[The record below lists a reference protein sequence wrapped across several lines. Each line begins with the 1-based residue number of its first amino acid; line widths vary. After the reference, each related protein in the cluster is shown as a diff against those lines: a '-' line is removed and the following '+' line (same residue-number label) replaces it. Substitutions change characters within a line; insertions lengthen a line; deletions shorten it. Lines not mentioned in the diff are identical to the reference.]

1 MFKYGYR
8 LFSSFLLIIFFLTA
22 SFNYAKDKTNYKMKL
37 KNNWFIQSSEKIKE
51 TGEQISTPAF
61 NTNGWYHAEV
71 PTTVLAALVKNKVYN
86 DIFFDKNLDKISPEP
101 FKKSWWYRTEFEIP
115 KNKNINTAK
124 LFFNGINYRANIW
137 LNGIQVAKSDSVEGC
152 FRRFE
157 INISK
162 AAKFGSKNI
171 LAVEIIP
178 PVKGDPTMGFVD
190 WNPEPADRNMGLW
203 RPVSLELSG
212 DVSINFPFVKTD
224 VDTVTLKKA
233 ELTITSEIQNNSDKK
248 VNGIIEGKIGSIN
261 FSKQVSLE
269 PNESKLISFSP
280 KEFSQFII
288 HNPRL
293 WWTHDFGKP
302 ELYDLTLTFKIK
314 NEISDEKNLK
324 FGIRQV
330 SDYFTSDGFR
340 GFKLNGKKILIR
352 GGGWTDNMLLNN
364 SYKNLVAQ
372 IDYAKQMNLNT
383 IRMEG
388 FWGEGEDIYN
398 LCDEKGI
405 LIMVGW
411 SAQWEWEGVLGK
423 PADQFGGIKSSEDMQ
438 LIAQSWKDQIKW
450 LRNHPSIF
458 LWLYGSDKLP
468 RPELEKKYLAILSN
482 DDPTR
487 PYVASAAEHKSE
499 LTGKTAVKMRGPYD
513 YVPPDYWYIDK
524 KDGGAF
530 GFNTETGPGP
540 QVPPV
545 SSLEKMIP
553 KDSLWPINSEW
564 IYHCSRFRFENLT
577 TYNEAIDRRLGAPSS
592 LEDYERKA
600 QFTNYEAMR
609 AMYEAFDANKFN
621 STGVIQWMYNSAW
634 PKLWWQL
641 YDYYLMPTGAFYGAR
656 KAGEPIHIQ
665 YNYGTN
671 GIDVINNTLN
681 EYKDLKAEIKVLNLD
696 LSNKFS
702 KNIFFELAANISKQV
717 VQLPNISGLSKTYF
731 VDLKLYDKNKIVSN
745 NFYCLSPQADDL
757 DTAKTNGFV
766 TPEKGF
772 ANLTELNNLPKTRL
786 EVKNEFTN
794 KEDKDYFTINLKNP
808 TDKLAFQIEIMI
820 DKGKNG
826 EPVLP
831 IFLDDNYFSLL
842 PGESRIIRGYVYK
855 EDLDGKKPSIK
866 ISGWNV
872 E

>member
-1 MFKYGYR
+1 MFKLGYR
-8 LFSSFLLIIFFLTA
+8 LFPLLSLFIFILSP
-22 SFNYAKDKTNYKMKL
+22 SFNSAKDKTNYKMEL
-37 KNNWFIQSSEKIKE
+37 KRNWFIQSSEKVN
-51 TGEQISTPAF
+51 GNGGQISTPSF
-61 NTNGWYHAEV
+61 KPDGWYSAEV
-71 PTTVLAALVKNKVYN
+71 PTTVLAALVRDKVYT
-86 DIFFDKNLDKISPEP
+86 DIFFSKNLDKISPEP

-115 KNKNINTAK
+115 KNKNLNTAK
-124 LFFNGINYRANIW
+124 LIFDGINYRANIW
-137 LNGIQVAKSDSVEGC
+137 LNGIQVANSDSIEGC

-162 AAKFGSKNI
+162 AAKFGTKNI

-203 RPVSLELSG
+203 RPVSLELFS
-212 DVSINFPFVKTD
+212 DVSINFPFVKTE
-224 VDTVTLKKA
+224 VDTTTLKKA
-233 ELTITSEIQNNSDKK
+233 ELTITAEVQNNSDNN
-248 VNGIIEGKIGSIN
+248 VSGLIEGKIGSIN
-261 FSKQVSLE
+261 FSKQVSLKPKE
-269 PNESKLISFSP
+269 TKSISFSP
-280 KEFSQFII
+280 KEYSQLIV

-293 WWTHDFGKP
+293 WWTYDFGKP
-302 ELYDLTLTFKIK
+302 ELYDLALTFKIK

-330 SDYFTSDGFR
+330 SDYFTEDGFR
-340 GFKLNGKKILIR
+340 GFKLNGKRILIR
-352 GGGWTDNMLLNN
+352 GGGWTDNMMLNN
-364 SYKNLVAQ
+364 TYDNLVAQ

-388 FWGEGEDIYN
+388 FWGEGQNIYN

-423 PADQFGGIKSSEDMQ
+423 PDDQFGGIKSTEDIQ
-438 LIAQSWKDQIKW
+438 LVAQSWEDQIKW

-499 LTGKTAVKMRGPYD
+499 LTGQTAVKMRGPYD
-513 YVPPDYWYIDK
+513 YVPPDYWYVDK

-540 QVPPV
+540 QVPPI

-577 TYNEAIDRRLGAPSS
+577 TYNDAIDKRLGAPTS

-609 AMYEAFDANKFN
+609 AMYEAFDANKFK

-671 GIDVINNTLN
+671 GIDVINNSLN
-681 EYKDLKAEIKVLNLD
+681 NFHYLNAKITVLNFD
-696 LSNKFS
+696 LSKKFS
-702 KNIFFELAANISKQV
+702 QNIYFNLTENVSKQILL
-717 VQLPNISGLSKTYF
+717 LPDISGLSKTYF
-731 VDLKLYDKNKIVSN
+731 VDLKLYEKDKVVSN
-745 NFYCLSPQADDL
+745 NFYCLSTKSDNL

-772 ANLTELNNLPKTRL
+772 ADFTELNNLSKIRL
-786 EVKNEFTN
+786 EEKNKFETKN
-794 KEDKDYFTINLKNP
+794 DKVFFTIDLKNP
-808 TDKLAFQIEIMI
+808 TDKLAFQIEVMVN
-820 DKGKNG
+820 KGSTSK
-826 EPVLP
+826 PVLP
-831 IFLDDNYFSLL
+831 VFLDDNYFSLL
-842 PGESRIIRGYVYK
+842 PGESRVIEGYIYK
-855 EDLDGKKPSIK
+855 KDLEGEKPTFK